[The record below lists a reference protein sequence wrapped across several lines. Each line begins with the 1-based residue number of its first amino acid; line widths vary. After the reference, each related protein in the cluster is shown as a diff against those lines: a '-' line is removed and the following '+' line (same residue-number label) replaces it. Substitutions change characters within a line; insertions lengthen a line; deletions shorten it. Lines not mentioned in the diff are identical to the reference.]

1 MNHLITLTGMRVR
14 LALRNK
20 MFFFFSIV
28 MPFGF
33 FFLWLGVFAKG
44 IPAACAFYLGPVLAL
59 NVMGSFWGLSAT
71 LVMFREQG
79 ILRRFH
85 VAPVT
90 AADMLGSSVIA
101 NFALTLPTVF
111 AELLLARLVFHV
123 HTFSNLPGILILVA
137 VGTISFGSLGL
148 VVASI
153 TNTMQ
158 ETQVLNQLLWL
169 PLIFL
174 SGATLPL
181 AYLNTNVQ
189 RVGLFLPA
197 TYLVNA
203 LQQTIVYSTS
213 PTSRYVEIVSL
224 TCWALLTFFLSVQLF
239 RWEPEA
245 KIPRKAK
252 LYVAATAIPFLLLGI
267 VENHSDRVLR
277 EAKNAFVSM
286 TETPRSSSS
295 PNSSPDA
302 KPRPSS
308 PAASSSTGERS
319 DDHK

>member
-1 MNHLITLTGMRVR
+1 LTNFATLTRMRIS

-33 FFLWLGVFAKG
+33 FFLYLGVFAKG
-44 IPAACAFYLGPVLAL
+44 VPNAAAFYLGPVLAL

-85 VAPVT
+85 VSPVT
-90 AADMLGSSVIA
+90 ATDMLASSVVA
-101 NFALTLPTVF
+101 NFALTMPTII
-111 AELLLARLVFHV
+111 AELILARYVFDV
-123 HTFSNLPGILILVA
+123 HTLANLFGIFLLVTL
-137 VGTISFGSLGL
+137 GTVSFASLGL
-148 VVASI
+148 VIASV

-181 AYLNTNVQ
+181 AYLNVGVQ
-189 RVGLFLPA
+189 RAGLFLPA

-203 LQQTIVYSTS
+203 LQQTIVYSAS
-213 PTSRYVEIVSL
+213 PWTRYVEILSL
-224 TCWALLTFFLSVQLF
+224 AAWACLTFFLSAQLF
-239 RWEPEA
+239 RWEPES
-245 KIPRKAK
+245 KVPRRAK
-252 LYVAATAIPFLLLGI
+252 LLVAATAIPFLILGLL
-267 VENHSDRVLR
+267 ENRTFRIINESRS
-277 EAKNAFVSM
+277 AFESLQNPDKA
-286 TETPRSSSS
+286 PRSRM
-295 PNSSPDA
+295 NV
-302 KPRPSS
+302 RPSGS
-308 PAASSSTGERS
+308 SDQPADSQ
-319 DDHK
+319 H